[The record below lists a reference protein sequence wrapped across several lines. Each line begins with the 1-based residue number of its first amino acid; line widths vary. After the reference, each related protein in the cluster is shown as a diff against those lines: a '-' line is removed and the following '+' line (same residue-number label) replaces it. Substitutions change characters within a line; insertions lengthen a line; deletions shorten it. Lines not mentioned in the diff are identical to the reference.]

1 MTENAPNEGQW
12 TDKFAVHL
20 EISHPY
26 PNPNPN
32 PNPNPYPN
40 PNPQPNVLQ
49 EGKPTAALYQIVR
62 GTLRVELQLPDQPQA
77 VVVGYRKPGEMFG
90 ETSLLQSG
98 VATASIAADSEA
110 TLTRLNT
117 PNPSPYP

>member
-1 MTENAPNEGQW
+1 MALGLGLGLRFVSNPSPTP
-12 TDKFAVHL
+12 
-20 EISHPY
+20 S
-26 PNPNPN
+26 PNP
-32 PNPNPYPN
+32 
-40 PNPQPNVLQ
+40 
-49 EGKPTAALYQIVR
+49 K
-62 GTLRVELQLPDQPQA
+62 QA